1 MSTLYGFTTKY
12 LTKDGQPWF
21 PVMGEIHFS
30 RYRAELWE
38 ESLRKMKAGGLSIA
52 SVYII
57 WIHHEEEEGKFDFTG
72 NRNLRG
78 FLEAAKKVGISVFL
92 RLGPWV
98 HGEARNGGFPDWLQA
113 KSDTIDLR
121 SDDPAYLAYV
131 RRLWEQVYEQAKGLL
146 YKDGGPVIGTQ
157 IENEYGHVGGYRG
170 EKGEQ
175 HMRTLAA
182 MAREIGFDLPLYTAT
197 GWGGAVTGGLL
208 PVMGGYCEAPWDQSI
223 TEIAPNSNYVFSH
236 IRNDSLI
243 ASDHHVDDTVTFN
256 QDDFPYLTAELGG
269 GLQVTQHRRPIA
281 TGTDVGAMSLTKLG
295 SGVGL
300 LGYYMYHGGSN
311 PDSKLSTLQES
322 RATGYLND
330 LPEINY
336 DFNAPIRQ
344 YGTISDTYREIRL
357 LAYFLQDFGADL
369 AVLPADIDP
378 EFVKPGDSHTLRLST
393 RHDGTHGYVFVNNYQ
408 RRHAMDAHESVVL
421 EGKTAQGPVRFPA
434 TNIAS
439 GEYAFYPYNMKLGKS
454 TLVSA
459 LATPLC
465 KLTYKTDA
473 GETETTYIF
482 YGDKDPQFTWDGTTA
497 KVLMLSRAQALSA
510 ARVTLNG
517 NKKAKLANAEAE
529 KETEKVADGQEYL
542 VLADDF
548 VWEEGGALKVV
559 GGTETIIRTFPK
571 LSADVLPA
579 DFEEIGSEGELT
591 VYRRSQAKNHTN
603 AQTTVSFVQAI
614 QTPEALSG
622 KLVNSCGQPE
632 TFKGDEKSYEISVQY
647 GRESKAQTD
656 GVLADHLV
664 GIDRI
669 AGYDCILTFDY
680 ACESMDLYVNGRKVN
695 DYFYTGQKAVFSLG
709 YFDFPTQITAVLHP
723 LHEGDHIYLQ
733 EWPQMEEGSACRID
747 TITIEEKFQ

>member
-1 MSTLYGFTTKY
+1 MSDMSTSYGFTTKY

-52 SVYII
+52 SVYVI
-57 WIHHEEEEGKFDFTG
+57 WIHHEEVEGKFNFTG
-72 NRNLRG
+72 SRNLRG

-113 KSDTIDLR
+113 KRDTIDLR

-131 RRLWEQVYEQAKGLL
+131 KRLWKQVYEQAKGLL
-146 YKDGGPVIGTQ
+146 YKDGGPVIGVQ

-175 HMRTLAA
+175 HMRTLTA
-182 MAREIGFDLPLYTAT
+182 MAREIGFDLPLCTAT

-281 TGTDVGAMSLTKLG
+281 TGTDIGAMSLTKLG

-322 RATGYLND
+322 RATGYAND

-357 LAYFLQDFGADL
+357 LAYFLQDFGNDL

-378 EFVKPGDSHTLRLST
+378 EFVKPGDTHTLRVSV
-393 RHDGTHGYVFVNNYQ
+393 RHDDTHGYVFVNNYQ
-408 RRHAMDAHESVVL
+408 RRLTMDAHKDVVL
-421 EGKTAQGPVRFPA
+421 EGKTKGEPVRFPK
-434 TNIAS
+434 TDIAS
-439 GEYAFYPYNMKLGKS
+439 GEYAFYPYNMKLKNAV
-454 TLVSA
+454 LVSA

-465 KLTYKTDA
+465 KLSCKDEDVYV
-473 GETETTYIF
+473 F
-482 YGDKDPQFTWDGTTA
+482 YGDKDPQFTWKDTPA
-497 KVLMLSRAQALSA
+497 KVLMLSRKEALSA
-510 ARVTLNG
+510 A
-517 NKKAKLANAEAE
+517 
-529 KETEKVADGQEYL
+529 KVMGYL
-542 VLADDF
+542 VLSDDF
-548 VWEEGGALKVV
+548 VWEEDGALKVV
-559 GGTETIIRTFPK
+559 GDTETIIRTFPK
-571 LSADVLPA
+571 LSKDVLPA
-579 DFEEIGSEGELT
+579 DFKEIGSEGAFT
-591 VYRRSQAKNHTN
+591 VYKRSQVNN
-603 AQTTVSFVQAI
+603 ANVQASVSFAKSA
-614 QTPEALSG
+614 QTPEEFSG
-622 KLVNSCGQPE
+622 KLVNSCGQPVA
-632 TFKGDEKSYEISVQY
+632 FKGDEKVYEINVQY
-647 GRESKAQTD
+647 GRESKAQTN
-656 GVLADHLV
+656 GVRSDHLV
-664 GIDRI
+664 GKDRI
-669 AGYDCILTFDY
+669 DGYDCILAFDY
-680 ACESMDLYVNGRKVN
+680 VCESMDLYVNGRKVN

-709 YFDFPTQITAVLHP
+709 YFDFPTTITAVLHP

-733 EWPQMEEGSACRID
+733 EWPKMEAGMACRID
-747 TITIEEKFQ
+747 AITIEEKFQ

>member
-1 MSTLYGFTTKY
+1 MSTTYGFTNKY
-12 LTKDGQPWF
+12 LTKDEKPWF

-30 RYRAELWE
+30 RYRADLWE

-52 SVYII
+52 SVYVI
-57 WIHHEEEEGKFDFTG
+57 WIHHEEVEGKFDFTG
-72 NRNLRG
+72 NRNLHD

-113 KSDTIDLR
+113 KRDTIDLR

-131 RRLWEQVYEQAKGLL
+131 KRLWKQVYEQAKGLL
-146 YKDGGPVIGTQ
+146 YKDGGPVIGVQ

-182 MAREIGFDLPLYTAT
+182 MARKIGFDLPFYTAT

-322 RATGYLND
+322 RATGYAND

-344 YGTISDTYREIRL
+344 YGTISDNYREIRL

-378 EFVKPGDSHTLRLST
+378 EFVKPCDSHTLRLST
-393 RHDGTHGYVFVNNYQ
+393 RHDDTHGYVFVNNYQ
-408 RRHAMDAHESVVL
+408 RRQAMDAHENVVL
-421 EGKTAQGPVRFPA
+421 EGKMAEGSVRFPA
-434 TNIAS
+434 TDIAP
-439 GEYAFYPYNMKLGKS
+439 GEYAFYPYNMKLGDS
-454 TLVSA
+454 VLVSA

-473 GETETTYIF
+473 GEKETIYVF
-482 YGDKDPQFTWDGTTA
+482 YGDKEPQFTWKDTPA
-497 KVLMLSRAQALSA
+497 KVLMLSRKEALSA
-510 ARVTLNG
+510 A
-517 NKKAKLANAEAE
+517 
-529 KETEKVADGQEYL
+529 KVMGYL
-542 VLADDF
+542 VLSDDF
-548 VWEEGGALKVV
+548 VWEEDGALKVV
-559 GGTETIIRTFPK
+559 GDTETIIRTFPK
-571 LSADVLPA
+571 LSKDVLPA
-579 DFEEIGSEGELT
+579 DFKEIGSEGAFT
-591 VYRRSQAKNHTN
+591 VYKRSQVNNAN
-603 AQTTVSFVQAI
+603 AQTSVSFLQSS
-614 QTPEALSG
+614 QTPELLSG
-622 KLVNSCGQPE
+622 KLVNSCGQPVA
-632 TFKGDEKSYEISVQY
+632 FKGDEKVYEINVQY
-647 GRESKAQTD
+647 GRESKAQTN
-656 GVLADHLV
+656 GVRSDHLV
-664 GIDRI
+664 GKDRI
-669 AGYDCILTFDY
+669 DGYDCILAFDY
-680 ACESMDLYVNGRKVN
+680 VCESMDLYVNGRKVN

-709 YFDFPTQITAVLHP
+709 YFDFPTTITAVLHP

-733 EWPQMEEGSACRID
+733 EWPKMEAGMACRID
-747 TITIEEKFQ
+747 AITIEEKFQ

>member
-1 MSTLYGFTTKY
+1 MSTSYSFTTKY
-12 LTKDGQPWF
+12 LTKDGLPWF

-52 SVYII
+52 SVYVI
-57 WIHHEEEEGKFDFTG
+57 WIHHEEEEGTFDFTG
-72 NRNLRG
+72 SRNLRG

-113 KSDTIDLR
+113 KHDTIDLR

-131 RRLWEQVYEQAKGLL
+131 RRFWEQVYEQAKGLL

-182 MAREIGFDLPLYTAT
+182 LAKEIGFDLPLYTAT

-223 TEIAPNSNYVFSH
+223 VEIAPNSNYVFSH

-295 SGVGL
+295 SGVGM

-322 RATGYLND
+322 RATGYAND

-357 LAYFLQDFGADL
+357 LSYFLQDFGADL

-408 RRHAMDAHESVVL
+408 RRHAMDAHEGVVL
-421 EGKTAQGPVRFPA
+421 EGKTAGEPVRFPKMD
-434 TNIAS
+434 IAP
-439 GEYAFYPYNMKLGKS
+439 GEYAFYPYNMKLGES

-473 GETETTYIF
+473 GEKETTYVF
-482 YGDKDPQFTWDGTTA
+482 YGDKDPQFTWNGTPA

-510 ARVTLNG
+510 ARVTLKG
-517 NKKAKLANAEAE
+517 NKN
-529 KETEKVADGQEYL
+529 ETEGQGQEYL

-548 VWEEGGALKVV
+548 VWEEDGALKVV
-559 GGTETIIRTFPK
+559 GGEETVIRTFPK

-579 DFEEIGSEGELT
+579 DFEEIGSEGEFT
-591 VYRRSQAKNHTN
+591 VYKRSQAKNQVKKNAKNHAT
-603 AQTTVSFVQAI
+603 AQTSVSFAQAA
-614 QTPEALSG
+614 QTSEELSG
-622 KLVNSCGQPE
+622 KLVNSCGQPVA
-632 TFKGDEKSYEISVQY
+632 FKGDEKIYEISVQY
-647 GRESKAQTD
+647 GRESSAQTD
-656 GVLADHLV
+656 GVLSDHLV
-664 GIDRI
+664 GTDRI

-733 EWPQMEEGSACRID
+733 EWPQMENGSACRIN
-747 TITIEEKFQ
+747 TITIEEKFR

>member
-1 MSTLYGFTTKY
+1 MSTSYGFTTKY

-52 SVYII
+52 SVYVI
-57 WIHHEEEEGKFDFTG
+57 WIHHEEEEGTFDFTG
-72 NRNLRG
+72 SRNLRG

-121 SDDPAYLAYV
+121 SDDPVYLAYV

-175 HMRTLAA
+175 HMRTLATL
-182 MAREIGFDLPLYTAT
+182 AREIGFDLPLYTAT

-281 TGTDVGAMSLTKLG
+281 TGTDIGAMSLTKLG

-344 YGTISDTYREIRL
+344 YGTISDNYREIRL

-393 RHDGTHGYVFVNNYQ
+393 RHDDTHGYVFVNNYQ
-408 RRHAMDAHESVVL
+408 RRHEMDAHENVVL
-421 EGKTAQGPVRFPA
+421 EGKTAEGSVRFPA
-434 TNIAS
+434 TNIAP

-465 KLTYKTDA
+465 KLIDKTSA
-473 GETETTYIF
+473 GEKETTYVF
-482 YGDKDPQFTWDGTTA
+482 YGDKDPQFTWDGTPA
-497 KVLMLSRAQALSA
+497 KVLMLSRAQALTA
-510 ARVTLNG
+510 ARVMG
-517 NKKAKLANAEAE
+517 
-529 KETEKVADGQEYL
+529 YL
-542 VLADDF
+542 VLANDF
-548 VWEEGGALKVV
+548 VWEEDGTLKVV
-559 GGTETIIRTFPK
+559 GGEETVIRTFPK

-579 DFEEIGSEGELT
+579 DFEKIGTEGELT
-591 VYRRSQAKNHTN
+591 VYKRSQAKNQVKNHANEQTSVSFAPA
-603 AQTTVSFVQAI
+603 AQT
-614 QTPEALSG
+614 QTPEELSG
-622 KLVNSCGQPE
+622 KFVNSCGQPE
-632 TFKGDEKSYEISVQY
+632 TFKGDEKIYEINVQY

-664 GIDRI
+664 GKDRI

-695 DYFYTGQKAVFSLG
+695 DYFYTGQKAVFGLG

-733 EWPQMEEGSACRID
+733 EWPQMENGTVCQID